1 MAFWGTA
8 ELREWEGRREKTCC
22 AVERGAGQVVRGAQ
36 GGARWAEC
44 PLWGADSLGGAIVSV
59 EGQGARKGALCSH
72 SNGGV
77 WASWG
82 AAGHF
87 PGGLGAP
94 PGRFPGPEPPS

>member
-1 MAFWGTA
+1 M
-8 ELREWEGRREKTCC
+8 
-22 AVERGAGQVVRGAQ
+22 VRGAQ

-59 EGQGARKGALCSH
+59 EGQAARKGALFSH

-82 AAGHF
+82 AAGH
-87 PGGLGAP
+87 PQAASLDPSPRPREELP
-94 PGRFPGPEPPS
+94 PASQQLPSRL